1 VNSLDLLLLL
11 TTLTTLLALLMGRWR
26 PVGWLLTLLYALQLA
41 LLADLGL
48 TLQGGGQVVSQLQ
61 LTLLGYPIGLVLDG
75 FGWLF
80 AAITL
85 LIALFSS
92 WFGSGAWS
100 AERSDRRAQ
109 HLTLSL
115 NVTAMLLLLASGDLL
130 TLFITWE
137 LVSWSGFALMAYAG
151 GRAADA
157 ALRYLIY
164 AIAGAMALL
173 AALLLVE
180 QQGGSFQ
187 FAAVATAVTTLDS
200 AGLWLLLLLF
210 FTGFG
215 VKMALLPFHLWQAEA
230 YALTPGP
237 GAAFLGAISSRMG
250 LFALMLVVVK
260 LIGLEHLAALAIP
273 YTFLD
278 AQSLLAWIAAFTII
292 IPTFIALTQ
301 SDARRL
307 LAWHGIG
314 QTGYMVLGIVIG
326 TELGVA
332 GGLLHVFNYATYQAA
347 LFLSVSAVI
356 YRTGTADLDRL
367 GGLITRMP
375 LAYVTMLMG
384 IIGLAGLPPM
394 NGFVSKWMV
403 YKALLDNGQPLL
415 FVAAIIGTLGTIL
428 SVYKLIHN
436 TFLGQLRAEH
446 QAVREVPWS
455 MSVPMLALAAIGFIT
470 GWMPGLA
477 LSAIDVAQQALGIA
491 TLPHHL
497 GGFSLSNGNL
507 DMLWVVGA
515 LLASIGIGALIFFAG
530 NRRHLTHQLDNY
542 AGGHFLSSSHRYHY
556 SHNFYAGLMHL
567 IGPWYRG
574 TFRWL
579 EQALI
584 NSVEV
589 GGNAALGLFRNSAML
604 LYMVAALTLAL
615 WLLL

>member
-1 VNSLDLLLLL
+1 MNSLDLLLLL

-61 LTLLGYPIGLVLDG
+61 LTLLGYPLGLVLDG